1 VAPGPYAQLFDLT
14 DRVAIV
20 TGGAGA
26 LGQEIGRGL
35 AAFGAR
41 VIFADL
47 DRERAAEAATGTTGA
62 RAETVDVTDPE
73 SAGALVSRTVAA
85 DQRIDILVNAAG
97 VFRVAPM
104 LELKL
109 SDWESVLKVNLTG
122 IFVMT
127 QAVGGVM
134 LRQGK
139 GRVINLGSVSSR
151 VGNPEYAAYAASK
164 GGVSQLT
171 RALGAEWCRHGVLVN
186 AIGPAFTET
195 PLTRG
200 YLERPDAR
208 QRVLDKIPMG
218 RMGEPR
224 DIVGAAV
231 FLASDA
237 SEFVVGQTLYVDG
250 GRTL

>member
-1 VAPGPYAQLFDLT
+1 VSEPVYARLFDLT
-14 DRVAIV
+14 GRVTLI

-26 LGQEIGRGL
+26 LGREIGRGL

-41 VIFADL
+41 VILADV
-47 DRERAAEAATGTTGA
+47 DGERASEAARGIAGA

-73 SAGALVSRTVAA
+73 SAGGLVSRVVAEHA
-85 DQRIDILVNAAG
+85 RIDVLVNAAG

-109 SDWESVLKVNLTG
+109 SDWETVLKVNLTG

-127 QAVGGVM
+127 QAAGAVM
-134 LRQGK
+134 LRHGK

-164 GGVSQLT
+164 GGVAQLT

>member
-1 VAPGPYAQLFDLT
+1 VAPGPYARLFDLT

-20 TGGAGA
+20 TGGGGA
-26 LGQEIGRGL
+26 LGREIGRGL

-47 DRERAAEAATGTTGA
+47 DRERAAEAATGVVGA

-73 SAGALVSRTVAA
+73 SAGALVSRVVAA
-85 DQRIDILVNAAG
+85 DQRVDVLVNAAG

-109 SDWESVLKVNLTG
+109 AEWEAVLKVNLTG
-122 IFVMT
+122 IFIMT

-134 LRQGK
+134 LAQGR

-164 GGVSQLT
+164 GGVAQLT
-171 RALGAEWCRHGVLVN
+171 SALGAEWCRHGVLVN

-195 PLTRG
+195 ALTRG

-237 SEFVVGQTLYVDG
+237 SAFVVGQTLYVDG

>member
-1 VAPGPYAQLFDLT
+1 VGDPGYARLFDLT

-41 VIFADL
+41 LVLADL
-47 DRERAAEAATGTTGA
+47 DGERAVQAARSIDGA
-62 RAETVDVTDPE
+62 RGETVDVTDPE
-73 SAGALVSRTVAA
+73 SAAALTARVLAA
-85 DQRIDILVNAAG
+85 DGRIDILVNAAG

-109 SDWESVLKVNLTG
+109 AEWETVLRVNLTG

-127 QAVGGVM
+127 QAVGAVM
-134 LRQGK
+134 LNRGR

-164 GGVSQLT
+164 GGVAQLT
-171 RALGAEWCRHGVLVN
+171 RALGAEWCTRGVLVN

-195 PLTRG
+195 PLTRD
-200 YLERPDAR
+200 YLERPGAR
-208 QRVLDKIPMG
+208 DRVLDRIPMG

-231 FLASDA
+231 FLAADA
-237 SEFVVGQTLYVDG
+237 SSFVVGQTLYVDG